1 MMSFL
6 LVDYLLG
13 AELLVL
19 LVLHIAQQEDEVAA
33 LAWLQGNLDIMRC
46 DKMCIRDSLIIIG
59 VQLQIRLLAV
69 CLESDEMQ
77 QIVVKGKIGRA
88 HV

>member
-1 MMSFL
+1 MSFL

-33 LAWLQGNLDIMRC
+33 LAWLQGNLDIMTF
-46 DKMCIRDSLIIIG
+46 LY
-59 VQLQIRLLAV
+59 LNY
-69 CLESDEMQ
+69 Q
-77 QIVVKGKIGRA
+77 QA
-88 HV
+88 L

>member
-1 MMSFL
+1 MAKMGRVADANGKDL

-33 LAWLQGNLDIMRC
+33 L
-46 DKMCIRDSLIIIG
+46 
-59 VQLQIRLLAV
+59 
-69 CLESDEMQ
+69 DE
-77 QIVVKGKIGRA
+77 

>member
-1 MMSFL
+1 MSFL

-19 LVLHIAQQEDEVAA
+19 FVLHIAQQEDEVAA

-46 DKMCIRDSLIIIG
+46 DRAPAVGKTVACGLPSITAS
-59 VQLQIRLLAV
+59 RL
-69 CLESDEMQ
+69 
-77 QIVVKGKIGRA
+77 GKPL
-88 HV
+88 